1 MRKLANMSGEI
12 RDRAEFTFQAGRE
25 IKGGGLGSCLP
36 WFDTVQKQSIHPS
49 LAVKQPLWRNNSV
62 SEHKIR
68 NTSVDYLVYV
78 KYHYSVIFPIEE

>member
-1 MRKLANMSGEI
+1 MRKLANMSGDI

-25 IKGGGLGSCLP
+25 IQGGGLGSFLS

-49 LAVKQPLWRNNSV
+49 LAVKQPLRRNNSV

-68 NTSVDYLVYV
+68 NTYVGYV
-78 KYHYSVIFPIEE
+78 KYHYSVIFPTEE